1 VSKQPRYI
9 PTDRQLVDPVLDGDT
24 PAFGEI
30 ISMTEG
36 LVAQIVCRLISNEED
51 RKDIVQDIYLKVFH
65 HLKGFRFQSKLS
77 TWVAQIAY
85 NTCSSYLQKKRLP
98 LHVLPDGE
106 LDGKGAG
113 PGSGR
118 SNTIR
123 AAEETDEP
131 TLQKELTGILQAEI
145 GQLPPLYQT
154 LVGLYHQE
162 ELTYQEMARIT
173 GLPEGTVKSYL
184 FRARKMLKEK
194 LLSKYKMEK
203 L

>member
-1 VSKQPRYI
+1 VSKQPRNI
-9 PTDRQLVDPVLDGDT
+9 PTDRQLVDPVLGGDT

-36 LVAQIVCRLISNEED
+36 LVAQIVCKLISNEED

-85 NTCSSYLQKKRLP
+85 NTCSSQLQKRRLL
-98 LHVLPDGE
+98 LHVLPDFDMDGE
-106 LDGKGAG
+106 G

-118 SNTIR
+118 QHTVR
-123 AAEETDEP
+123 AAEETDGFI
-131 TLQKELTGILQAEI
+131 LKKELAGILQAEI
-145 GQLPPLYQT
+145 GRLPPLYQT
-154 LVGLYHQE
+154 LVSLYHQE
-162 ELTYQEMARIT
+162 ELTYQELAQIT

-194 LLSKYKMEK
+194 LLSKYKM
-203 L
+203 

>member
-1 VSKQPRYI
+1 MSKQPRNI
-9 PTDRQLVDPVLDGDT
+9 PTDRQLVAQVLGGDT
-24 PAFGEI
+24 PAFREI

-36 LVAQIVCRLISNEED
+36 LVAQIVCKMISNEED

-85 NTCSSYLQKKRLP
+85 NTCSSQLQKKRLL
-98 LHVLPDGE
+98 LHVLPDFDMDGE
-106 LDGKGAG
+106 G

-118 SNTIR
+118 QQMAR
-123 AAEETDEP
+123 AAEETDDSI
-131 TLQKELTGILQAEI
+131 LKKELAGIVQTEI

-154 LVGLYHQE
+154 LIGLYHQE
-162 ELTYQEMARIT
+162 ELTYQEMTQIT

>member
-1 VSKQPRYI
+1 VSKQPRNI
-9 PTDRQLVDPVLDGDT
+9 PTDRQLVDPVLGGDT
-24 PAFGEI
+24 PAFSEI

-36 LVAQIVCRLISNEED
+36 LVAQIVCKMISNEED

-65 HLKGFRFQSKLS
+65 YLKGFRFQSKLS

-85 NTCSSYLQKKRLP
+85 NTCSSQLQKRRLL
-98 LHVLPDGE
+98 LHVLPDFDMDGE
-106 LDGKGAG
+106 SLS
-113 PGSGR
+113 SGR
-118 SNTIR
+118 QHTVR
-123 AAEETDEP
+123 AAEETDDSI
-131 TLQKELTGILQAEI
+131 LKKELTGILQAQI

-154 LVGLYHQE
+154 LIGLYHQE
-162 ELTYQEMARIT
+162 ELTYQEMAQIT

>member
-1 VSKQPRYI
+1 VSKQPRNI
-9 PTDRQLVDPVLDGDT
+9 PTDRQLVDRVLGGDT
-24 PAFGEI
+24 PAFGEL

-36 LVAQIVCRLISNEED
+36 LVAHIVCRLILNEED

-85 NTCSSYLQKKRLP
+85 NACSSQLQKKRVP
-98 LHVLPDGE
+98 LQVLPD
-106 LDGKGAG
+106 
-113 PGSGR
+113 
-118 SNTIR
+118 
-123 AAEETDEP
+123 ETDGGG
-131 TLQKELTGILQAEI
+131 TSGVSADGSILRKELSGIVQAEI
-145 GQLPPLYQT
+145 GRLPPLYQT

-162 ELTYQEMARIT
+162 ELSYQEMAEIT

-194 LLSKYKMEK
+194 LLSTYKMEK

>member
-1 VSKQPRYI
+1 VSKQPRNI
-9 PTDRQLVDPVLDGDT
+9 PTDRQLVAQALDGDT

-30 ISMTEG
+30 ISMTER
-36 LVAQIVCRLISNEED
+36 LVAHIVCRLISNEED

-65 HLKGFRFQSKLS
+65 HLKGFRFQSRLS

-85 NTCSSYLQKKRLP
+85 NTCSSQLQKRRPP

-106 LDGKGAG
+106 LDGKG

-118 SNTIR
+118 PNTIR
-123 AAEETDEP
+123 ATEETDEP
-131 TLQKELTGILQAEI
+131 ILQKELTGILQAEI
-145 GQLPPLYQT
+145 GLLPPLYQT

-162 ELTYQEMARIT
+162 ELTYREMARIT

>member
-1 VSKQPRYI
+1 MSKQPRNI
-9 PTDRQLVDPVLDGDT
+9 PTDRQLVDPVLGGDT

-36 LVAQIVCRLISNEED
+36 LVAQIVCKMISNEED

-85 NTCSSYLQKKRLP
+85 NTCSSQLQKRRLL
-98 LHVLPDGE
+98 LHVLPDFDM
-106 LDGKGAG
+106 DGGA

-118 SNTIR
+118 QHTVR
-123 AAEETDEP
+123 AAEETDGSI
-131 TLQKELTGILQAEI
+131 LKKELTGILKAEI

-154 LVGLYHQE
+154 LIGLYHQE
-162 ELTYQEMARIT
+162 ELTYQEMAQIT

-194 LLSKYKMEK
+194 LLSKYKTEK

>member
-1 VSKQPRYI
+1 VSKQPRNI
-9 PTDRQLVDPVLDGDT
+9 PTDRQLVDPVLGGDNL
-24 PAFGEI
+24 AFGEI
-30 ISMTEG
+30 ISMTED
-36 LVAQIVCRLISNEED
+36 LVAQIVCKMISNEED
-51 RKDIVQDIYLKVFH
+51 RKDILQDIYLKVFH

-85 NTCSSYLQKKRLP
+85 NTCSSQLQKRRLL
-98 LHVLPDGE
+98 LHVLPDFDMDGE
-106 LDGKGAG
+106 G

-118 SNTIR
+118 QHGVR
-123 AAEETDEP
+123 AAEETDGSI
-131 TLQKELTGILQAEI
+131 LKKELTGILQAEI

-154 LVGLYHQE
+154 LIGLYHQE
-162 ELTYQEMARIT
+162 ELTYQEMAQIT

-194 LLSKYKMEK
+194 LSSKYKMEK

>member
-1 VSKQPRYI
+1 VSKQPRNI
-9 PTDRQLVDPVLDGDT
+9 PTDRQLVDPVLGGDT

-36 LVAQIVCRLISNEED
+36 LVAQIVWRLISNEED

-85 NTCSSYLQKKRLP
+85 NTCNSYLQKRRLP
-98 LHVLPDGE
+98 LHVLPDE
-106 LDGKGAG
+106 EGAG

-118 SNTIR
+118 PMMIR
-123 AAEETDEP
+123 AAEETDGSI
-131 TLQKELTGILQAEI
+131 LKKELTSILQAEI
-145 GQLPPLYQT
+145 GQLPLLYQT

-162 ELTYQEMARIT
+162 ELTYQEMAQIT

-203 L
+203 S

>member
-1 VSKQPRYI
+1 MSKQPRNI
-9 PTDRQLVDPVLDGDT
+9 PTDRQLVDPVLGGDT

-85 NTCSSYLQKKRLP
+85 NTCNSQLQKKRL
-98 LHVLPDGE
+98 LLYVAPDGE
-106 LDGKGAG
+106 EEGVG

-118 SNTIR
+118 QHTMR
-123 AAEETDEP
+123 ATEETDGSI
-131 TLQKELTGILQAEI
+131 LKKELNNILQTEI

-154 LVGLYHQE
+154 LIGLFHQE
-162 ELTYQEMARIT
+162 ELTYQEMAQIT

-194 LLSKYKMEK
+194 LLSTYKMEK

>member
-1 VSKQPRYI
+1 VSKQSRNI
-9 PTDRQLVDPVLDGDT
+9 PTDRQLVDPVLGGDI

-36 LVAQIVCRLISNEED
+36 LVAQIVCKLISNEED

-85 NTCSSYLQKKRLP
+85 NTCSSQLQKRRLL
-98 LHVLPDGE
+98 LHVLPDFGMDGE
-106 LDGKGAG
+106 G

-118 SNTIR
+118 QHTVR
-123 AAEETDEP
+123 AVEETDGSI
-131 TLQKELTGILQAEI
+131 LKKELAGILQAEI
-145 GQLPPLYQT
+145 GRLPPLYQT

-162 ELTYQEMARIT
+162 ELTYQEIARIT

-194 LLSKYKMEK
+194 LLSKYKM
-203 L
+203 

>member
-1 VSKQPRYI
+1 
-9 PTDRQLVDPVLDGDT
+9 
-24 PAFGEI
+24 
-30 ISMTEG
+30 MTEG
-36 LVAQIVCRLISNEED
+36 LVAQIVWRLISNEED

-85 NTCSSYLQKKRLP
+85 NTCNSRLQKKQWP

-106 LDGKGAG
+106 SAG

-118 SNTIR
+118 QHTLR
-123 AAEETDEP
+123 AAEETDGSI
-131 TLQKELTGILQAEI
+131 LKKELAGILQAEI

-154 LVGLYHQE
+154 LVSLYHQE
-162 ELTYQEMARIT
+162 ELTYQEMAQIT

-194 LLSKYKMEK
+194 LLSKYKM
-203 L
+203 

>member
-1 VSKQPRYI
+1 MSKQPRNI
-9 PTDRQLVDPVLDGDT
+9 PNDRQLVDPVLGGDT

-85 NTCSSYLQKKRLP
+85 NTCNSQLQKKRLP
-98 LHVLPDGE
+98 LQVLPE
-106 LDGKGAG
+106 
-113 PGSGR
+113 
-118 SNTIR
+118 
-123 AAEETDEP
+123 EETSGDGTP
-131 TLQKELTGILQAEI
+131 ADGSILRKELTGIVQAEI
-145 GQLPPLYQT
+145 GRLPPLYQT

-162 ELTYQEMARIT
+162 DLSYQEMAQIT
-173 GLPEGTVKSYL
+173 GLPEGTVK
-184 FRARKMLKEK
+184 MLSLPGQKNVEGEVIVH
-194 LLSKYKMEK
+194 L
-203 L
+203 

>member
-1 VSKQPRYI
+1 MSKQPRNI
-9 PTDRQLVDPVLDGDT
+9 PTDRQLVDPVLGGDT

-36 LVAQIVCRLISNEED
+36 LVAQIVCKMISNEED

-65 HLKGFRFQSKLS
+65 HLRGFRFQSKLS

-85 NTCSSYLQKKRLP
+85 NTCSSQLQKRRSL
-98 LHVLPDGE
+98 LHILPDFDMDGE
-106 LDGKGAG
+106 GLS
-113 PGSGR
+113 SGR
-118 SNTIR
+118 QHTVR
-123 AAEETDEP
+123 ATEETDDSI
-131 TLQKELTGILQAEI
+131 LKKELTGILQAQI

-154 LVGLYHQE
+154 LIGLYHQE
-162 ELTYQEMARIT
+162 ELTYQEMAQIT

-194 LLSKYKMEK
+194 LLSTYKMEK

>member
-1 VSKQPRYI
+1 MSKQPRNI
-9 PTDRQLVDPVLDGDT
+9 PTDRQLVDPVLGGDT

-30 ISMTEG
+30 ISRTEG
-36 LVAQIVCRLISNEED
+36 LVAQIVCKMISNEED

-85 NTCSSYLQKKRLP
+85 NACSSQLQKRRLL
-98 LHVLPDGE
+98 LHVLPDS
-106 LDGKGAG
+106 DMDGAG
-113 PGSGR
+113 PCGGR
-118 SNTIR
+118 QHMVR
-123 AAEETDEP
+123 AAEETDGSI
-131 TLQKELTGILQAEI
+131 LKKELTGILQAEI
-145 GQLPPLYQT
+145 GRLPPLYQT
-154 LVGLYHQE
+154 LISLYHEE
-162 ELTYQEMARIT
+162 ELTYQEMAQIT

-194 LLSKYKMEK
+194 LLSKYKMWK